1 MRTFAALYNQKTK
14 KMVALLEFKYSEVDN
29 KSPKFKFINKNIM
42 KALELYKKYFELNHA
57 FVVNKNKK
65 IFFWDLDKEIYGKEI
80 KDIPY
85 ASELK
90 ESNLEI
96 DKKIEMEFYKKFIE
110 EEHQKLIET
119 LKK

>member
-1 MRTFAALYNQKTK
+1 
-14 KMVALLEFKYSEVDN
+14 
-29 KSPKFKFINKNIM
+29 M